1 MNKRRENGSM
11 LMEAVAVLPLLV
23 ALVFGALQM
32 AHIHIA
38 RQIVSYAAYAAARA
52 TLPLAAEDEEDAARE
67 AAQRVL
73 CWLVAVPDS
82 THNGVLMPD
91 PDSRA
96 VKDRILK
103 LKVTQNDWS
112 RELELKFAFP
122 LVMPL
127 AAQIIARRFNP
138 VDFTSSEPGSHI
150 STNSFGDAFE
160 GPHLIFHERISL
172 PKPYIVK
179 E

>member
-1 MNKRRENGSM
+1 MSGREEKGSM

-38 RQIVSYAAYAAARA
+38 RQIVTYAAYAAARA
-52 TLPLAAEDEEDAARE
+52 TLPLAAEEEEEAARRT
-67 AAQRVL
+67 AQRIL
-73 CWLVAVPDS
+73 CWLVAVPDA
-82 THNGVLMPD
+82 TRNGVLMPD
-91 PDSRA
+91 PESRA
-96 VKDRILK
+96 VKDRILACN
-103 LKVTQNDWS
+103 LTQHDWS

-127 AAQIIARRFNP
+127 AAQIIGRRFNP

-150 STNSFGDAFE
+150 STETFGDAFE

-172 PKPYIVK
+172 PKPYRVK

>member
-1 MNKRRENGSM
+1 
-11 LMEAVAVLPLLV
+11 MEAVAVLPLLV
-23 ALVFGALQM
+23 ALIFGALQM

-38 RQIVSYAAYAAARA
+38 RQIVSYAAYSAARA
-52 TLPLAAEDEEDAARE
+52 TLPLADQEEEDAARKT
-67 AAQRVL
+67 AQRIL
-73 CWLVAVPDS
+73 CWLVAAPDS
-82 THNGVLMPD
+82 TRNGVLMPD
-91 PDSRA
+91 PDSQA
-96 VKDRILK
+96 VKNRILEF
-103 LKVTQNDWS
+103 KVTRNQWS
-112 RELELKFAFP
+112 REVELKFAFP

-138 VDFTSSEPGSHI
+138 TDFTSSEPGSHI
-150 STNSFGDAFE
+150 STDKFGDAFD

>member
-1 MNKRRENGSM
+1 MQPTPPPGRHCP
-11 LMEAVAVLPLLV
+11 LPEE
-23 ALVFGALQM
+23 
-32 AHIHIA
+32 
-38 RQIVSYAAYAAARA
+38 AARK
-52 TLPLAAEDEEDAARE
+52 
-67 AAQRVL
+67 AAQRIL
-73 CWLVAVPDS
+73 CWLVAMPDS
-82 THNGVLMPD
+82 THDGVLMPD

-96 VKDRILK
+96 VKDRILAC
-103 LKVTQNDWS
+103 KVTQNDWN
-112 RELELKFAFP
+112 REVELKFAFP

-150 STNSFGDAFE
+150 STDTYGDAFE

>member
-1 MNKRRENGSM
+1 M

-23 ALVFGALQM
+23 ALIFGALQM

-52 TLPLAAEDEEDAARE
+52 TLPLAAGEEEKAARK
-67 AAQRVL
+67 AAQRIL
-73 CWLVAVPDS
+73 CWLVAMPDS
-82 THNGVLMPD
+82 THDGVLMPD

-96 VKDRILK
+96 VKDRILAC
-103 LKVTQNDWS
+103 KVTQNDWN
-112 RELELKFAFP
+112 REVELKFAFP

-150 STNSFGDAFE
+150 STDTYGDAFE

>member
-1 MNKRRENGSM
+1 M
-11 LMEAVAVLPLLV
+11 LMEAGAVLPLLG
-23 ALVFGALQM
+23 ALIFGALQM

-52 TLPLAAEDEEDAARE
+52 TLPLAEGEEEEAARK
-67 AAQRVL
+67 AAQRIL
-73 CWLVAVPDS
+73 CWLVAMPDS
-82 THNGVLMPD
+82 THDGVLMPD

-96 VKDRILK
+96 VKDRILAC
-103 LKVTQNDWS
+103 KVTQNDWN
-112 RELELKFAFP
+112 REVELKFAFP

-138 VDFTSSEPGSHI
+138 VDFTSTEPGSHI
-150 STNSFGDAFE
+150 STDTFGDAFE